1 MSHTRQRTTL
11 TPAGDSTSKT
21 SILFVCCQAVSR
33 RQRPLL
39 RLHRQPRQQPPQPL
53 HRALLPPLHQGR
65 RPRRDLGRRP
75 GRVPHRGRDPKPPV
89 GNGGDSNRSVVRLQ
103 PILQHQRLNLA
114 LPWPLIAS
122 VNEASPCR
130 VLSKRPGGS
139 PIPASACPS
148 TRGVPLQ
155 NLVFQQG
162 KSGFQ
167 ANLSNSGINQGS
179 TEDNTK

>member
-21 SILFVCCQAVSR
+21 SISFVYRQAVAR

-65 RPRRDLGRRP
+65 RPRRDPGRRP

-89 GNGGDSNRSVVRLQ
+89 IGCSRDRWSRSETE
-103 PILQHQRLNLA
+103 A
-114 LPWPLIAS
+114 IAI
-122 VNEASPCR
+122 EAWFGYSRYYSISGSISPCHGHSSD
-130 VLSKRPGGS
+130 LSTGPAGAGFSLRGPGS
-139 PIPASACPS
+139 PIPATTLRASSSAPATPWPCANADN
-148 TRGVPLQ
+148 RG
-155 NLVFQQG
+155 
-162 KSGFQ
+162 
-167 ANLSNSGINQGS
+167 
-179 TEDNTK
+179 